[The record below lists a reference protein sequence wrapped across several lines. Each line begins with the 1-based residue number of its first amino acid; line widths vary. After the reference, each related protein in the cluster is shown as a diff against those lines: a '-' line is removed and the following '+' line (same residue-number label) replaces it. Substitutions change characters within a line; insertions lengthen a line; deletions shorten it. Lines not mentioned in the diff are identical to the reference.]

1 MCAARGELLVA
12 LRRMPGVLQV
22 WDSEA
27 NMVLI
32 RVTDSAK
39 AHSAMKARGVL
50 VKNVAALHPLLA
62 QCLRLTVG
70 TTADNALMLAALEA
84 SI

>member
-1 MCAARGELLVA
+1 MF
-12 LRRMPGVLQV
+12 GVHKV

-32 RVTDSAK
+32 RVTDAPGIH
-39 AHSAMKARGVL
+39 ARMKARGVL
-50 VKNVAALHPLLA
+50 VKNVSAMHPLLD

-70 TTADNALMLAALEA
+70 STADNALMLAALEA